1 MSDTELMVVDGD
13 VQVDVVGDAGPHMTM
28 LQPLTVGEIEQRY
41 AMLQRFRHAV
51 LRDGVDYGA
60 AGGAEGKPSLLQPG
74 AQKLV
79 VLFGL
84 RAEFT
89 IEDQDEDWTGER
101 HSGEPFFRYRIKCRL
116 YTGDGALAGESYGDI
131 NSWESRYRWRWMDE
145 FELPPDHDPG
155 KLRRKISSAEEFEFA
170 IKKGETGGK
179 YGKSPAYW
187 SAWRKA
193 INDGK
198 ALPVTITTSK
208 GQQYPGYRMETV
220 RYRVPNDDVFSQIN
234 TMIKIGQK
242 RCLGS
247 STPVMVKTSR
257 GVSCG
262 DLDMVWTLW
271 KNGNET
277 IYFPGIDGGWRK
289 VTGMIQD
296 TNRVVFRIDLS
307 DGSHI
312 RATAEHRFPTERGL
326 QTVSDLKVGD
336 RLLRSIVPIEEPAH
350 GALPAIGYLVGL
362 FIAEGNLV
370 NGTAVRYTL
379 NSAKTDDFA
388 KITEVAQML
397 GCTVNT
403 TEKVGNCFT
412 VNVYGPP
419 FFGLIKHFVAGNLS
433 YGKHL
438 TAYAWRQGRAFLE
451 QVLAGYLSGDGSY
464 TTERGKHPFWRITFT
479 GKNWGLAQDLRALCN
494 MLGYR
499 FSLRRSSAKLK
510 GVAFP
515 TFTGWIKPSVTT
527 YNQKCLTEIVQIQEE
542 NRPGTVYDIE
552 VDGDHLFCLAD
563 GIQTHNSLV
572 GAVLNTTG
580 ASEFFTQDLEDFSDD
595 DREMMLRR
603 GERTLESGDRQPDG
617 ETGQSETGTQRQPRN
632 VGGNGNGQPEQGNA
646 ATGWRAGEGAAMIPA
661 LRKLTGLGT
670 ADLLAALDTAGSTV
684 NPGMKAEQI
693 AAALKGGTPPV
704 PPTTSG
710 PSKPSAKTPPAPT
723 LPMDADELKARA
735 EPITDPFVYLE
746 AVQARQEKH
755 AALTGE
761 IGAKSRME
769 IAKLIADAM
778 PDSSPE
784 ENVETQAALVRFL
797 FQHTEGLKA
806 LSKCEGAVMLDMLT
820 TEDGTVHPWAKSEI
834 EAVVAFLADVDAEE
848 GDHAG

>member
-145 FELPPDHDPG
+145 FELPPDLDPG

-242 RCLGS
+242 R
-247 STPVMVKTSR
+247 
-257 GVSCG
+257 
-262 DLDMVWTLW
+262 
-271 KNGNET
+271 
-277 IYFPGIDGGWRK
+277 
-289 VTGMIQD
+289 
-296 TNRVVFRIDLS
+296 
-307 DGSHI
+307 
-312 RATAEHRFPTERGL
+312 A
-326 QTVSDLKVGD
+326 
-336 RLLRSIVPIEEPAH
+336 
-350 GALPAIGYLVGL
+350 
-362 FIAEGNLV
+362 
-370 NGTAVRYTL
+370 
-379 NSAKTDDFA
+379 
-388 KITEVAQML
+388 
-397 GCTVNT
+397 
-403 TEKVGNCFT
+403 
-412 VNVYGPP
+412 
-419 FFGLIKHFVAGNLS
+419 
-433 YGKHL
+433 
-438 TAYAWRQGRAFLE
+438 
-451 QVLAGYLSGDGSY
+451 
-464 TTERGKHPFWRITFT
+464 
-479 GKNWGLAQDLRALCN
+479 
-494 MLGYR
+494 
-499 FSLRRSSAKLK
+499 
-510 GVAFP
+510 
-515 TFTGWIKPSVTT
+515 
-527 YNQKCLTEIVQIQEE
+527 
-542 NRPGTVYDIE
+542 
-552 VDGDHLFCLAD
+552 
-563 GIQTHNSLV
+563 LV